1 MDKRINVARSL
12 SEAVTGVTKSWA
24 KQRRAEERDRG
35 AVHYR
40 RMRLVR
46 APRITIREAAFSVM
60 GQAYLKASDGD
71 ALPARPRQIMYAARP
86 EILAIT
92 SDPTLDDRYFTQT
105 LLPDYMN
112 ENPNTADWDV
122 VWDARGHFLEPHT
135 GKEVPLGTLE
145 VREYLGLRAQ
155 LRDTVSVE
163 AGLLYP
169 THGPEQRY
177 GAVLFV
183 EKEGFGPLFKAAQLA
198 ERYDLAIMSTK
209 GMSVSASRMLLDR
222 LCDRGIE
229 RFFVLHDFDVSGFS
243 IFGTLGTDSRRYW
256 FDNTIHLIDLGLRL
270 TDAEAMGLQAEPEA
284 MPGDWSKRAATL
296 RRHGATDAE
305 ITFLQHQ
312 RVELNA
318 MTSRQLLD
326 LIAEKLT
333 ANGVTKL
340 IPHADFLKQHARR
353 LIEQQLARVAIAKL
367 MPEITKKAKARRL
380 PAALSKRIADIL
392 QKEPEKPWDVALAQA
407 LGVTKSE
414 REVKGI
420 PRM

>member
-1 MDKRINVARSL
+1 MDKRINVAHSL
-12 SEAVTGVTKSWA
+12 AAAVTGVTKSWA
-24 KQRRAEERDRG
+24 RQRRAEERNRA

-40 RMRLVR
+40 HVRLVR
-46 APRITIREAAFSVM
+46 ATRITIREAAFSVM
-60 GQAYLKASDGD
+60 EQAYLKASDGGT
-71 ALPARPRQIMYAARP
+71 LPARPRQIMYAARP

-92 SDPTLDDRYFTQT
+92 GDLALDDRYFTQT

-112 ENPNTADWDV
+112 ENPDAADWDV

-135 GKEVPLGTLE
+135 GREVPLGTLE

-155 LRDTVSVE
+155 LRDTVSLE
-163 AGLLYP
+163 EGILYP

-198 ERYDLAIMSTK
+198 ERFDLAIMSTK

-222 LCDRGIE
+222 LCGRGIE

-256 FDNTIHLIDLGLRL
+256 FDNAIHLIDLGLRL
-270 TDAEAMGLQAEPEA
+270 ADAEAMGLQAEPEA
-284 MPGDWSKRAATL
+284 MPGDWRKRAATL
-296 RRHGATDAE
+296 RRHGATEAE
-305 ITFLQHQ
+305 IAFLQH
-312 RVELNA
+312 RRIELNA

-340 IPHADFLKQHARR
+340 IPEDAILERHTRR
-353 LIEQQLARVAIAKL
+353 LIEQLLAGEAITRLKSKIAKQAATRKL
-367 MPEITKKAKARRL
+367 PTDLRQRL
-380 PAALSKRIADIL
+380 ADVLAQNPQLPWDAALANVLFSAPDR
-392 QKEPEKPWDVALAQA
+392 
-407 LGVTKSE
+407 
-414 REVKGI
+414 
-420 PRM
+420 

>member
-1 MDKRINVARSL
+1 MDKRINVAHSL
-12 SEAVTGVTKSWA
+12 AEAVTGVTKSWA

-35 AVHYR
+35 AVHHR
-40 RMRLVR
+40 LMRLVR
-46 APRITIREAAFSVM
+46 ATRVTIREAAYSVM
-60 GQAYLKASDGD
+60 EQAYMKASDGGT
-71 ALPARPRQIMYAARP
+71 LPARPRQIMYAARP
-86 EILAIT
+86 EILALT
-92 SDPTLDDRYFTQT
+92 GDLGLDDRYFTQT

-112 ENPNTADWDV
+112 ENPDAADWDV

-135 GKEVPLGTLE
+135 GREVPLGTLE

-155 LRDTVSVE
+155 LRDTVSLE
-163 AGLLYP
+163 EGILYP

-198 ERYDLAIMSTK
+198 ERFDLAIMSTK